1 MSIFSKIRGAKKAAD
16 EHRKSQAL
24 KDAEIP
30 KVPYKHV
37 PTHAASDALHVGHG
51 MSGDGLRDQIKAQY
65 RRRSELGPIRSGSDL
80 LTSHAVYRRQS
91 SATSLG
97 DMSIASMMSAPPMPA
112 LPPGVTTAQPP
123 LKPIHPAKMNN
134 FRHSSYHGP
143 MRSRPP
149 FGTSPSGTSLSKGK
163 SPLSTM
169 TNSIN
174 GSSPTSLR
182 FPHGY

>member
-24 KDAEIP
+24 KDSEVP

-37 PTHAASDALHVGHG
+37 PTHAASDALHIGHG
-51 MSGDGLRDQIKAQY
+51 IPSDGLRDQIKAQY
-65 RRRSELGPIRSGSDL
+65 RRRSELGPTRSGSDL
-80 LTSHAVYRRQS
+80 LTSHAAYRRQS

-97 DMSIASMMSAPPMPA
+97 DMSIAPVMTAPPMPA
-112 LPPGVTTAQPP
+112 LPPGVTATPP
-123 LKPIHPAKMNN
+123 MKPIHPAKMSN

-149 FGTSPSGTSLSKGK
+149 FGTAASGTSLAKGK

-174 GSSPTSLR
+174 GTGSSIST
-182 FPHGY
+182 H